1 MPFTE
6 LYNVALNEQLRP
18 ERDFEMWKKGAGSVF
33 EYTIGVADIC
43 RAFSFCH
50 HPYMLNPATKSRIMQ
65 LDAAAQMESE
75 LQAAVVNMLFSGTA
89 GSPFLVLVVRRDHIV
104 QDTLDQIVG
113 KKWDLKKKLKV

>member
-1 MPFTE
+1 
-6 LYNVALNEQLRP
+6 
-18 ERDFEMWKKGAGSVF
+18 
-33 EYTIGVADIC
+33 
-43 RAFSFCH
+43 
-50 HPYMLNPATKSRIMQ
+50 MLNPATKSRIMQ

-113 KKWDLKKKLKV
+113 KKWDLKKKLKVRRLGKWWVLSVSGEISWRRGD